1 MRFIIRKFIEAESM
15 DAALKKERRTRPSE
29 IYLDNEVWKER
40 GYVLKDEVVHKIGFK
55 KDAEKS

>member
-15 DAALKKERRTRPSE
+15 EFALRKERRTRPHE

-40 GYVLKDEVVHKIGFK
+40 GFSLTDEEAKKIGFK
-55 KDAEKS
+55 NGKKS